1 MKQYTLDGALLAET
15 PEIRIGDKIYKV
27 DNRTSNVKK
36 LEEIGQNDVEAI
48 LAVAFGEAAKDEIVA
63 MDMPFPAMMQLNILV
78 VAAMT
83 DDTPE
88 KVRDRFQRQLD
99 G

>member
-1 MKQYTLDGALLAET
+1 MKQYTLDGALLTET
-15 PEIRIGDKIYKV
+15 PEVRIGDKIYKI
-27 DNRTSNVKK
+27 DNRYSQVKK
-36 LEEIGQNDVEAI
+36 LEDINQNDI
-48 LAVAFGEAAKDEIVA
+48 DGIFNVALGEKAAQEIMA
-63 MDMPFPAMMQLNILV
+63 MDMPMPALMQLNYII

-88 KVRDRFQRQLD
+88 RVRDRFQRQLE

>member
-36 LEEIGQNDVEAI
+36 LEEINQNDVEAI
-48 LAVAFGEAAKDEIVA
+48 LAVAFGEEAKNEITA

-88 KVRDRFQRQLD
+88 KVRERFQRKID

>member
-1 MKQYTLDGALLAET
+1 MKQYTLDGALLTET

-27 DNRTSNVKK
+27 DNRCSQVKK
-36 LEEIGQNDVEAI
+36 LEDINQNDMDSI
-48 LAVAFGEAAKDEIVA
+48 FRVALGDKATEEIMA
-63 MDMPFPAMMQLNILV
+63 MDMLMPAMIQLNCII

-88 KVRDRFQRQLD
+88 RVRDRFQRQLE

>member
-1 MKQYTLDGALLAET
+1 MKQYTLDGALLAEF
-15 PEIRIGDKIYKV
+15 PEVRIGDKIYKI
-27 DNRTSNVKK
+27 DNRYSQVKK
-36 LEEIGQNDVEAI
+36 LEEISQQDVDSI
-48 LAVAFGEAAKDEIVA
+48 FRVALGDKATEELMA
-63 MDMPFPAMMQLNILV
+63 MDMPMPALMQLNYIV

-88 KVRDRFQRQLD
+88 GVKARFQRQLN

>member
-36 LEEIGQNDVEAI
+36 LEEINQNDVEAI
-48 LAVAFGEAAKDEIVA
+48 LAVAFGEEAKNEITA

-88 KVRDRFQRQLD
+88 KVRERFQRQID